1 MCETALNRAAQK
13 TVKKKKQSLGEI
25 LISSE
30 TEDL

>member
-13 TVKKKKQSLGEI
+13 TVKKKQSLGEI